1 MPNHVTNN
9 LTFRGD
15 PEAIQRMLEAVK
27 NDEEGLGS
35 IDFNKLIPMPPE
47 LDMESGT
54 RTMDGRKLYSDF
66 VEIYKLGKGPDAD
79 LLNIPKAS
87 EEAFLRQRKDIDRK
101 TWKLGRS
108 AFQNALRFGHST
120 WYSWRTANWGTKWNA
135 YGFTSDGD
143 NLAFHTAWSAPHP
156 VIRELS
162 KRYPEIEITHAW
174 ADEDIGQNCGR
185 FEYLGGELT
194 EQFLPAFGR
203 ESYEFAASV
212 WDTDLSDYGLVL
224 NADETDY
231 IWAGSQRY
239 DVMELLGQRV
249 LHTNFDLGLS
259 DIPLGM
265 QLYFLG
271 TTDDRGRFDSIESV
285 RPKNFGGSIVTLEPI
300 TLNEEGIRALTEDEA
315 PRVTGEKLTFEE
327 LLQETITEDEALGG
341 MQL

>member
-27 NDEEGLGS
+27 NDEEGFGT

-47 LDMESGT
+47 LDIESGS
-54 RTMDGRKLYSDF
+54 RTMEGRKLYSDF

-174 ADEDIGQNCGR
+174 ADEDIGHNCSR
-185 FEYLGGELT
+185 FEYLAGEFT
-194 EQFLPAFGR
+194 DQFLPAFGR

-212 WDTDLSDYGLVL
+212 WDSDLSDYGLVL

-231 IWAGSQRY
+231 IWAGSQQY
-239 DVMELLGQRV
+239 DVMELKDIIGEHV
-249 LHTNFDLGLS
+249 KATGSKKGKEIYDNFSDYLPKFKKIVPYDYKKMLEAMVKMEAKGLS
-259 DIPLGM
+259 LE
-265 QLYFLG
+265 QAQ
-271 TTDDRGRFDSIESV
+271 IEAF
-285 RPKNFGGSIVTLEPI
+285 N
-300 TLNEEGIRALTEDEA
+300 
-315 PRVTGEKLTFEE
+315 
-327 LLQETITEDEALGG
+327 LLMNGQGA
-341 MQL
+341 